1 MAFQEFGEALRLL
14 REEKGVSVDDVARRI
29 KIPGRILRE
38 FENGEQ
44 NCALHPVYCRGF
56 AKAYAEFLGMDK
68 TMLETALNELYP
80 PEDEEYDSPVLVPP
94 KRGQH
99 ITSGRVAAL
108 ILIVLLA
115 AGAWYVRS
123 NDWPKFDWLPN
134 LSEIIKSSDAPA
146 DAPAEASS
154 QAAEQTPTTPPA
166 APSSQADQP
175 GPLSGGLAA
184 NATQGPD
191 ADATRNAATITPNLE
206 DLTPPVQANATI
218 STAAG
223 SGSGPHR
230 LVISTSTHDCWTE
243 SKVDDQEKRTVYLKR
258 GQTHILSFQNSLTLR
273 LGNIT
278 GVKLRLDGQPYDMPP
293 GRGSTRDLV
302 FGAAADA
309 AGEATP

>member
-14 REEKGVSVDDVARRI
+14 REEKGLSVDDVARRI

-56 AKAYAEFLGMDK
+56 AKAYGEFLGMDK
-68 TMLETALNELYP
+68 ALLEPALNELYP
-80 PEDEEYDSPVLVPP
+80 PEDEEYDSPILVPP

-99 ITSGRVAAL
+99 ITSGRLTVL
-108 ILIVLLA
+108 VLIVLLA
-115 AGAWYVRS
+115 GGIWYVRS
-123 NDWPKFDWLPN
+123 NGWPEFSWLPN
-134 LSEIIKSSDAPA
+134 LSEIIKSSDTPDAALETAP
-146 DAPAEASS
+146 

-166 APSSQADQP
+166 EPSAQSGQP
-175 GPLSGGLAA
+175 APLSGGLAL

-191 ADATRNAATITPNLE
+191 VGTPNNAATITPNLE

-218 STAAG
+218 STDSSTG
-223 SGSGPHR
+223 THQ
-230 LVISTSTHDCWTE
+230 LVIATSTHDCWTE
-243 SKVDDQEKRTVYLKR
+243 SAVDSQEKRTVYLKR
-258 GQTHILSFQNSLTLR
+258 GQTHILSFQHSLTLR

-293 GRGSTRDLV
+293 GRGSTRDLL
-302 FGAAADA
+302 FGLSSDA
-309 AGEATP
+309 AGEANL

>member
-68 TMLETALNELYP
+68 ALLETALNELYP
-80 PEDEEYDSPVLVPP
+80 PEDEEYDSPVLIPP
-94 KRGQH
+94 KRSQH
-99 ITSGRVAAL
+99 VTPGRVA
-108 ILIVLLA
+108 ILVLVILLA
-115 AGAWYVRS
+115 AGVWYVRS
-123 NDWPKFDWLPN
+123 HGWPEFNWLSN
-134 LSEIIKSSDAPA
+134 LTQIIKNGDAPA
-146 DAPAEASS
+146 NATSESVPL
-154 QAAEQTPTTPPA
+154 AADPTLTTPPA
-166 APSSQADQP
+166 EPASRAGQP
-175 GPLSGGLAA
+175 APLSGMAA
-184 NATQGPD
+184 FNATQGPST
-191 ADATRNAATITPNLE
+191 AGAPNNAATITPNLE
-206 DLTPPVQANATI
+206 DLTPPVQANATV
-218 STAAG
+218 STTAD
-223 SGSGPHR
+223 SGPHR

-243 SKVDDQEKRTVYLKR
+243 STVDSQEKRTVYLKR

-309 AGEATP
+309 ANEANP